1 MLTRKT
7 RFVILYLRI
16 GFFRL
21 PIILPMRCIHEV
33 FEGYQDLFAPFRF
46 FCEKIWGYLSVA
58 EGAMLLVKNYE
69 PLDLV
74 DVDVKSKSD
83 DGRKERVILKIV
95 TR

>member
-7 RFVILYLRI
+7 RFVIIYFRI

-21 PIILPMRCIHEV
+21 PIMLPMRCIHEV
-33 FEGYQDLFAPFRF
+33 IEGYQDLLAPFRLLS
-46 FCEKIWGYLSVA
+46 EKLWGYLKMA

-69 PLDLV
+69 PLDMV
-74 DVDVKSKSD
+74 DVDVKSRGK
-83 DGRKERVILKIV
+83 DGKRERVVVKIV